1 MSARRMVC
9 PVRGG
14 GGVASA
20 PRGAAGGAAGAL
32 PPGLP
37 PGLPLES
44 ETVFSELINHLG
56 EDLARIYAGFPR
68 GVESGCSRD
77 SKKVEV

>member
-1 MSARRMVC
+1 MSARRVVC

-14 GGVASA
+14 GGVVSAS
-20 PRGAAGGAAGAL
+20 RGPAGGL

-37 PGLPLES
+37 PES
-44 ETVFSELINHLG
+44 ERVFSELINHLG
-56 EDLARIYAGFPR
+56 EDLARIYAGFPS
-68 GVESGCSRD
+68 GVESGHLRD